1 MSSPATTTNPVR
13 LTNVAAAD
21 YRPEWSPDGARIAFV
36 SERDGNAEVYVM
48 NADATMA
55 MRWCASL
62 CMAVLFVGCANDAAG
77 PAPPVAPTISAISVA
92 RNSDN
97 ALSAVVSIRVR
108 NADSVG
114 VRFHLGGVPSGSDSV
129 TAAVKVVGDSATV
142 PALGLLPA
150 RDYTLRAIVYGGGGN
165 VTSDAV
171 QLTTGALPSD
181 LPHYAASGSDPSP
194 GFVVFAAQMYGL
206 VIDNTGRVVW
216 YHRFPNGPGL
226 SFMAQPNGRYVAKP
240 STPDPTDLESW
251 VEIDPLGKITRTL
264 GCARGLQPRP
274 HDMISELD
282 GSYWLLCDEVRTMDL
297 TAFGGVAEAR
307 VTTQAIEHIAGDG
320 TLLFHWSPFDHF
332 AITDG
337 ELADRTGANVNWTH
351 GNALDL
357 DADGNLIASF
367 RNLGEITKIDTK
379 SGAVIWR
386 LGGRANQFTFLDVA
400 APAFSGQHS
409 VRVAGPD
416 AIMLLDNIGT
426 PGESRSERYAIDQ
439 AAMTARLV
447 GSYSSTPSVVTLIGG
462 SVQSL
467 SGGRTLVSFGTAG
480 RVEEYDAAGQV
491 KWSIT
496 GAAGYVFRA
505 ERIRSLYAPGVGT
518 TR

>member
-1 MSSPATTTNPVR
+1 MERCYAI
-13 LTNVAAAD
+13 L
-21 YRPEWSPDGARIAFV
+21 GAV
-36 SERDGNAEVYVM
+36 
-48 NADATMA
+48 
-55 MRWCASL
+55 
-62 CMAVLFVGCANDAAG
+62 VLVGACSNDAAG
-77 PAPPVAPTISAISVA
+77 PLPPAAPKISAISVA
-92 RNSDN
+92 GNPDN
-97 ALSAVVSIRVR
+97 ALSAIVSVRVA

-114 VRFHLGGVPSGSDSV
+114 VRFHLGDVPSGSDSV
-129 TAAVKVVGDSATV
+129 TPAVKVLGDSAIIPV
-142 PALGLLPA
+142 LGLAPTS
-150 RDYTLRAIVYGGGGN
+150 DYTLRAVAYGAGG
-165 VTSDAV
+165 TAISDAV
-171 QLTTGALPSD
+171 QLSTGVLPTD
-181 LPHYAASGSDPSP
+181 LPHYSASGSDPSP
-194 GFVVFAAQMYGL
+194 GYVVFAAGMYGL

-226 SFMAQPNGRYVAKP
+226 SFMAQPNGRYVARP
-240 STPDPTDLESW
+240 STPEPTDIEPW
-251 VEIDPLGKITRTL
+251 VEIDPLGNITRTL
-264 GCARGLQPRP
+264 TCGHALQPRP
-274 HDMISELD
+274 HDMISQLD

-320 TLLFHWSPFDHF
+320 TVLFHWSPFDHF

-337 ELADRTGANVNWTH
+337 ELADRTGVNVNWTH

-357 DADGNLIASF
+357 DADGNLIVSF

-409 VRVAGPD
+409 VRVPAPG
-416 AIMLLDNIGT
+416 AIMILDNLGT
-426 PGESRSERYAIDQ
+426 PGQSRSERYAIDQ
-439 AAMTARLV
+439 TAMTARLV

-480 RVEEYDAAGQV
+480 RVEEYDASGQV
-491 KWSIT
+491 KWSIS